1 MFYFAGSY
9 HSDSLTKCTAKQMPQ
24 PRVAEN
30 KMQNVPLW
38 TDARIVISTKDVK
51 LILNIWEEI
60 LLIKK
65 PLTGQIY

>member
-1 MFYFAGSY
+1 
-9 HSDSLTKCTAKQMPQ
+9 MPQ